1 MKLFGAIVIILV
13 TTAVGFE
20 LARRLSERPRQ
31 LRQLKIAI
39 QSLEAEILFGLTP
52 LAEASI
58 HLAKQTPKPICYL
71 FESFAYKLK
80 HGEQTAYT
88 AWEES
93 IAEMWSLSSLLQ
105 AEQEILRQFGATLGQ
120 HDRDQQQKQIKMT
133 LAHLERE
140 ELEARD
146 RQHRYERMVKSLGF
160 LTGLLIVI
168 LLM

>member
-1 MKLFGAIVIILV
+1 MKLLGALLIIIV

-31 LRQLKIAI
+31 LRQLKVAI
-39 QSLEAEILFGLTP
+39 QSLEAEILYGLTP
-52 LAEASI
+52 LAQASK

-71 FESFAYKLK
+71 FEYFASKLN
-80 HGEQTAYT
+80 HTEQPAYV

-93 IAEMWSLSSLLQ
+93 IKEMWSLTSLLQ
-105 AEQEILRQFGATLGQ
+105 NEQEILKQFGQTLGQ
-120 HDRDQQQKQIKMT
+120 HDREQQQKQIKLT

-140 ELEARD
+140 EGEARD